1 MMIRRLGFVL
11 TLVALVACS
20 GPRPK
25 ALAPTPQVPPT
36 AAPAPTLIPPSA
48 DDTAKLFL
56 SAWQQADY
64 AGMYRQLSPAARLQ
78 TGDVDFADRY
88 RKAQTEA
95 AAINV
100 RAQMRA
106 SVKLSGKMQI
116 TYHQEWDTALFGT
129 LQAENV
135 MTLTLSENRW
145 GIDWDANMIWPGL
158 AGGNQLRMTWA
169 IPARANIY
177 DRDGLGLAY
186 EGTNVTLGVVP
197 GQIADEAALLKAL
210 SQVTG
215 LATNVV
221 KSRYASAA
229 PTWYVPITDVPGD
242 TYIQNRLLLD
252 AQPGFQARSKTVR
265 TYRPDGLAAHT
276 IGYIGVIP
284 QAGLDLYRARGY
296 RGDEWVGLVGLE
308 KWGEK
313 YLAGTHGGQLDIVTA
328 KGDLVSTL
336 AAARPVLSRPLF
348 TSLDR
353 SFQDKVEK
361 ILDNADTAYGQHKS
375 VVVVMDPNNGQILA
389 MSSHPGFDP
398 NEILYPATIAP
409 TKLLTPTEKSYVNR
423 AVVGQYHPGST
434 FKPIVMATGL
444 EAGLFTPESMFDD
457 PGHWDRFG
465 TANPLLCWK
474 KDGHGHISLV
484 NALSASCNVTFYEVG
499 YQINRK
505 DVNLLPDMAR
515 AFGLGRPTGIVELDE
530 QPGLVPDAAYKKAK
544 GQVWYDGDAVNISI
558 GQGDLLV
565 TPLQMAA
572 AYSALANGGT
582 VYRPQIVTRIG
593 TKDQGPEEIIEPQ
606 VTGQVP
612 LKAETLAAIR
622 QGLRGVVAGA
632 VGTARHIFV
641 GMPVKVAGK
650 TGTAETSTEKPDA
663 WFAAYAPFDAPEMV
677 VVVLVENVGQGSA
690 VAAPIA
696 RNVIEAY
703 FGYALT
709 PLPPIPPEQPADR

>member
-1 MMIRRLGFVL
+1 MTRRLVLIL

-20 GPRPK
+20 GPRPE
-25 ALAPTPQVPPT
+25 ALTPTPKVQPT
-36 AAPAPTLIPPSA
+36 AVPTPTLTPPSA

-78 TGDVDFADRY
+78 IGDLDFADRY
-88 RKAQTEA
+88 RKAQSEA

-100 RAQMRA
+100 RAQIRA
-106 SVKLSGKMQI
+106 TVKLGGKTQI
-116 TYHQEWDTALFGT
+116 TYHQEWDTALFGA

-186 EGTNVTLGVVP
+186 EGTNVTLGVIP
-197 GQIADEAALLKAL
+197 GQIADEAALLKAI

-221 KSRYASAA
+221 KSRYANAA

-242 TYIQNRLLLD
+242 LYIQNRGLLD
-252 AQPGFQARSKTVR
+252 PLPGFQARSKTVR
-265 TYRPDGLAAHT
+265 TYRPDGVAAHT

-284 QAGLDLYRARGY
+284 LAGLDIYRSRGY

-308 KWGEK
+308 KWGER

-336 AAARPVLSRPLF
+336 AAARAVLSRPLF
-348 TSLDR
+348 TSLKR
-353 SFQDKVEK
+353 AFQDKVEK
-361 ILDNADTAYGQHKS
+361 ILNNADTVYGPHKS
-375 VVVVMDPNNGQILA
+375 VVVVMDPNNGQIIA

-398 NEILYPATIAP
+398 NEILYPATVSP
-409 TKLLTPTEKSYVNR
+409 TKPITPTEKSYVNR
-423 AVVGQYHPGST
+423 AVAGQYHPGST

-444 EAGLFTPESMFDD
+444 ESGLFTPESMFDD
-457 PGHWDRFG
+457 PGHWDRFS
-465 TANPLLCWK
+465 TTSPKLCWK

-530 QPGLVPDAAYKKAK
+530 ESGLVPDAAYKKAK
-544 GQVWYDGDAVNISI
+544 GEAWYDGDAVNISI
-558 GQGDLLV
+558 GQGDMLL
-565 TPLQMAA
+565 TPLQMAV
-572 AYSALANGGT
+572 AYSAIANGGT
-582 VYRPQIVTRIG
+582 LYRPQIVTRIG
-593 TKDQGPEEIIEPQ
+593 SKDQGPEETVAPQ
-606 VTGQVP
+606 ATGKVP
-612 LKAETLAAIR
+612 LKPETLTAIR

-632 VGTARHIFV
+632 VGTAKHIFV

-663 WFAAYAPFDAPEMV
+663 WFAAYAPYDAPEMV
-677 VVVLVENVGQGSA
+677 VIVLVENVGQGSA

-709 PLPPIPPEQPADR
+709 PLPPIPPDQPADR